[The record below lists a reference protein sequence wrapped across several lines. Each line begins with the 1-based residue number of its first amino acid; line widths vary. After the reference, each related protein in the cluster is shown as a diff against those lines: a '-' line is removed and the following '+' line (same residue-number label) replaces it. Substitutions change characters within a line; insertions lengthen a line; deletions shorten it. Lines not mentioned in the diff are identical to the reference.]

1 VEVDLEEARP
11 VNVSSLVVPMGSSL
25 LAQGLVLGSFGN
37 STSNTSKFIVIIVLW
52 FTSLLYSFHVGNRV
66 IVH

>member
-1 VEVDLEEARP
+1 VEVDLEQAWP
-11 VNVSSLVVPMGSSL
+11 VGVSSPVVHTGSSL

-37 STSNTSKFIVIIVLW
+37 STSNTSKFIVIIILW
-52 FTSLLYSFHVGNRV
+52 FTSLLYSLRVRNRV